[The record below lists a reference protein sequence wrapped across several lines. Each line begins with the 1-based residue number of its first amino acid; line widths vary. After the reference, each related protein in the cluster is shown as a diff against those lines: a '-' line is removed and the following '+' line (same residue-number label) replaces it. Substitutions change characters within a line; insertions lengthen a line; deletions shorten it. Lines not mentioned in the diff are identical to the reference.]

1 MLDAVVIGAGH
12 AGLAASQRLRESG
25 LEHVVLERGEI
36 GESWRSQRWSSFTLN
51 TPNVMNRLPGSPY
64 RGDQPQAF
72 ESRDAWVARLERYVA
87 EHALPVRTHAPVT
100 SVERDGVGEAKGAP
114 DHPHRGFE
122 TVTYMI
128 DGEFVHR
135 DSTGG
140 GGIIANG
147 DTQWMT
153 AGAGIVH
160 SEMPPEKLVRSGGLF
175 HGVQLW
181 VNLPAAQKFSPP
193 GYQDIAASSVTLL
206 RSRDG
211 GALVRVIAGALAEH
225 HGPGVTQ
232 TPITY
237 AHVTLAP
244 GSRLEVP
251 WRPDFNGLVYALGG
265 FGSVGA
271 ESTPLQSGQLAI
283 LGAGDAIR
291 IEGGPLQDSRTPS
304 FDVLLLG
311 GRPIGE
317 PVVQYG
323 PFVMNTREEIL
334 QAVADYQ
341 SGKIG
346 SIPATHF
353 GAGPKG

>member
-1 MLDAVVIGAGH
+1 
-12 AGLAASQRLRESG
+12 
-25 LEHVVLERGEI
+25 
-36 GESWRSQRWSSFTLN
+36 
-51 TPNVMNRLPGSPY
+51 
-64 RGDQPQAF
+64 
-72 ESRDAWVARLERYVA
+72 
-87 EHALPVRTHAPVT
+87 
-100 SVERDGVGEAKGAP
+100 
-114 DHPHRGFE
+114 
-122 TVTYMI
+122 MI

-140 GGIIANG
+140 GGVIANG

-160 SEMPPEKLVRSGGLF
+160 SEMPPEKLVRTGGLF

-181 VNLPAAQKFSPP
+181 VNLPAAKKFSPP

-206 RSRDG
+206 RSHDG
-211 GALVRVIAGALAEH
+211 GALVRVIAGALGEH
-225 HGPGVTQ
+225 SGPGVTQ

-251 WRPDFNGLVYALGG
+251 WRPDFNALVYALSG
-265 FGSVGA
+265 FGSVGTERVA
-271 ESTPLQSGQLAI
+271 LESGQLAV
-283 LGAGDAIR
+283 LGDGDALR
-291 IEGGPLQDSRTPS
+291 IEGGPLQDGRTSS

-323 PFVMNTREEIL
+323 PFVMNTREEIV

-341 SGKIG
+341 SGKMG

-353 GAGPKG
+353 GAGPR

>member
-1 MLDAVVIGAGH
+1 MPAISVADSIALPAIGIPEGAAVRFRAVERVID
-12 AGLAASQRLRESG
+12 SIQTYE
-25 LEHVVLERGEI
+25 GE
-36 GESWRSQRWSSFTLN
+36 GFPVRRPF
-51 TPNVMNRLPGSPY
+51 PG
-64 RGDQPQAF
+64 
-72 ESRDAWVARLERYVA
+72 VARDVA
-87 EHALPVRTHAPVT
+87 DPFILLDQMGEVQY
-100 SVERDGVGEAKGAP
+100 GVGEAKGAP

-160 SEMPPEKLVRSGGLF
+160 SEMPPEELVRTGGLF

-181 VNLPAAQKFSPP
+181 VNLPAAKKLSPP

-206 RSRDG
+206 RSHDG
-211 GALVRVIAGALAEH
+211 GALVRVIAGALGEH
-225 HGPGVTQ
+225 SGPGVTQ

-251 WRPDFNGLVYALGG
+251 WRSDFNALVYALGG
-265 FGSVGA
+265 FGAVGTESV
-271 ESTPLQSGQLAI
+271 PLRSGQLAV
-283 LGAGDAIR
+283 LGGGDALR
-291 IEGGPLQDSRTPS
+291 IEGGRLQDGRTPS

-341 SGKIG
+341 SGRMG

-353 GAGPKG
+353 GAGPRG

>member
-1 MLDAVVIGAGH
+1 MPAVTVENPLSLPAVQVADGAPIAYRMVQRVVDAI
-12 AGLAASQRLRESG
+12 QTFE
-25 LEHVVLERGEI
+25 GE
-36 GESWRSQRWSSFTLN
+36 GF
-51 TPNVMNRLPGSPY
+51 
-64 RGDQPQAF
+64 
-72 ESRDAWVARLERYVA
+72 
-87 EHALPVRTHAPVT
+87 PVRRPFPG
-100 SVERDGVGEAKGAP
+100 VERALADPFILLDQMGEVQYAPGEAKGAP

-140 GGIIANG
+140 GGVIANG

-160 SEMPPEKLVRSGGLF
+160 SEMPPEKLIRAGGLF

-181 VNLPAAQKFSPP
+181 VNLPAARKWAKPR
-193 GYQDIAASSVTLL
+193 YQDITASSVVLL
-206 RSRDG
+206 RSTDG
-211 GALVRVIAGALAEH
+211 GALVRVIAGELDGHA
-225 HGPGVTQ
+225 GPGVTY

-237 AHVTLAP
+237 AHVTLLP
-244 GSRLEVP
+244 GSRFDVP
-251 WRPDFNGLVYALGG
+251 WRPDFNALVYALGG
-265 FGSVGA
+265 FGSVGIERA
-271 ESTPLQSGQLAI
+271 ALRSGQLAV
-283 LGAGDAIR
+283 LGPGDALR
-291 IEGGPLQDSRTPS
+291 IEGGERQDTRSAT

-341 SGKIG
+341 SGKMG
-346 SIPATHF
+346 SIPAVHF
-353 GAGPKG
+353 GAGPKNV

>member
-1 MLDAVVIGAGH
+1 MQIQLPEETAAPAVTVQDPLTLPAIEAAPGARFRRV
-12 AGLAASQRLRESG
+12 QR
-25 LEHVVLERGEI
+25 VVRAIQTYEGE
-36 GESWRSQRWSSFTLN
+36 GF
-51 TPNVMNRLPGSPY
+51 
-64 RGDQPQAF
+64 
-72 ESRDAWVARLERYVA
+72 
-87 EHALPVRTHAPVT
+87 PVRRPFPTPRLGQVDPFLLLD
-100 SVERDGVGEAKGAP
+100 EMGPEDLEPGRAKGAP

-140 GGIIANG
+140 GGVIANG

-181 VNLPAAQKFSPP
+181 VNLPAAQKWSPP
-193 GYQDIAASSVTLL
+193 RYQDIAASSVTLV
-206 RSRDG
+206 RSLDG
-211 GALVRVIAGALAEH
+211 GALVRVIAGELAGH
-225 HGPGVTQ
+225 AGPGVTQ

-244 GSRLEVP
+244 GSSLELP
-251 WRPDFNGLVYALGG
+251 WRPDFNALVYALGG
-265 FGSVGA
+265 FGSVGT
-271 ESTPLQSGQLAI
+271 ERVPLESGQLAV
-283 LGAGDAIR
+283 LGAGDALR
-291 IEGGPLQDSRTPS
+291 IEGSSRQDSRSGT

-341 SGKIG
+341 AGRMG

-353 GAGPKG
+353 GAGPKDQS